1 MLNQYILLEKFFK
14 PSKELLN
21 LILNKDDNNGWN
33 QGKVGD
39 RVDTTKKRRMDFYIN
54 KNNCSENIIK
64 ELDDNIFYKLNN
76 IIKDTFNFDIKYRES
91 YKIGHYSSIDRGY
104 YNSHTDK
111 QGGMDYR
118 NISMVICLSNKEDYQ
133 GGEFILNTLGKIFK
147 LDYGDVLLF
156 RSELIHNVLPVY
168 SGDRYVIISFM
179 FDELHSLF
187 YKTNNENKVG
197 DTSYIAP
204 LGRCTLG
211 DDPKGLDNTDKKY
224 LYNILIS
231 SGPSNQ
237 IISIKESYVIAKLT
251 NRKLILPKI
260 YPHTSV
266 NRKKIFIDFDKIYN
280 IKDEDVIS
288 FNDNCELLKKINN
301 IYGFSTSSIH
311 EEFIHESYIKDF
323 IGTDKHT
330 VLLDGDKSKFFKKIE
345 DFRELYNIN
354 DEVLCIKRIFNTV
367 LFNDCPINNA
377 FDSKLNFNLY
387 KIYNHICSIF
397 DFSDFI
403 KNLGDKYIQ
412 DNFSDGFIALHLRYP
427 DNHMFNSINKYLD
440 YSEDD
445 ISNKLLELCDKYNIN
460 HNNIFIATN
469 NKYGCKST
477 NLYKNKFLDLYNIQ
491 NYGIYNDD
499 IDIYST
505 FIEQYICCKS
515 KIFLMSKYN
524 DYTKKDLPNQRST
537 WSSFVRD
544 YRLNMLKLNSDSNII
559 LDDIMV
565 NK

>member
-1 MLNQYILLEKFFK
+1 MLNQYILLENFFK
-14 PSKELLN
+14 PSDELLDI
-21 LILNKDDNNGWN
+21 LINKSGWN
-33 QGKVGD
+33 QGRVGD
-39 RVDTTKKRRMDFYIN
+39 SVDTTRKRRMDFFIN
-54 KNNCSENIIK
+54 ENNCSKNIIK

-118 NISMVICLSNKEDYQ
+118 NISMVICLSKKEDYQ

-147 LDYGDVLLF
+147 LDYGDLLLF

-187 YKTNNENKVG
+187 YKTNYVNFKSTLPFGCELNN
-197 DTSYIAP
+197 TS
-204 LGRCTLG
+204 
-211 DDPKGLDNTDKKY
+211 NKY

-266 NRKKIFIDFDKIYN
+266 NKKKIFIDFDKIYN
-280 IKDEDVIS
+280 IKDDDVIS
-288 FNDNCELLKKINN
+288 FNDNCELLNKINN
-301 IYGFSTSSIH
+301 IYGFSTSSIQ
-311 EEFIHESYIKDF
+311 EEFIHESYIKDS
-323 IGTDKHT
+323 IYPSNVKHT
-330 VLLDGDKSKFFKKIE
+330 VLLNGDKPKFFKKIE
-345 DFRELYNIN
+345 DFRELYNIS

-403 KNLGDKYIQ
+403 KNIGDKYIE
-412 DNFSDGFIALHLRYP
+412 DNFNGKDFIALHLRYP
-427 DNHMFNSINKYLD
+427 DNHMFNSINKYLN

-445 ISNKLLELCDKYNIN
+445 ISNKLVELCDKYDIN

-544 YRLNMLKLNSDSNII
+544 YRLNILKLDNNSNII
-559 LDDIMV
+559 FDDIM
-565 NK
+565 NNL